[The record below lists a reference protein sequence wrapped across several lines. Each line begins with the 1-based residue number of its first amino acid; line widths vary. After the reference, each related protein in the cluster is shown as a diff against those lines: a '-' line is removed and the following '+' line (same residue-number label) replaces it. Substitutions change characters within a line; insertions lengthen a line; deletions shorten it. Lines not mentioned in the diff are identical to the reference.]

1 MTCFSEMTEL
11 RLSSTSIFRTVIRKP
26 AQMIFRSPAKRARLF
41 AALLLASLVWGTT
54 AEFNHH
60 HGDRASFDRSP
71 LSTTQIQDANDVSS
85 AKIESSKTNGTTSPS
100 KTGAE
105 CLICQLHQ
113 NLSATALGHTPGV
126 GTTETHALRAPASVV
141 VQLSEFTANCQGRA
155 PPSNL

>member
-1 MTCFSEMTEL
+1 
-11 RLSSTSIFRTVIRKP
+11 
-26 AQMIFRSPAKRARLF
+26 MIFRSPAKRARLL

-60 HGDRASFDRSP
+60 HGDRARFDPSL
-71 LSTTQIQDANDVSS
+71 LSTTQAQDADDTSS
-85 AKIESSKTNGTTSPS
+85 LKIESSKTNGSTSSS

-126 GTTETHALRAPASVV
+126 GTAETHALTAPLSVV
-141 VQLSEFTANCQGRA
+141 VQLSEITANCRGRA
-155 PPSNL
+155 PPAYL